1 MKCTPYIRVK
11 VRKREKNRGCLG
23 LGLANPESRHDS
35 NYWWLI
41 TILSAPDYT
50 PYVSTYHTYHTHSR
64 QYQNLPHVFLHT
76 GRTILYLIKQYLAFL
91 CSFVFSYFASFLF
104 HIMCLCIL
112 CICILILSGP
122 GYAQYIS
129 TTGLPPVPIVPFPAF
144 ERHYKNLHSRFHIIT
159 GATAVSWRK
168 L

>member
-1 MKCTPYIRVK
+1 MHLTKKGCGIKIISAKLIIFLLQQKKEKYIFKQVCILSLWKYK
-11 VRKREKNRGCLG
+11 VFFTFFLYLRERKAPAVPWARPAG
-23 LGLANPESRHDS
+23 LSRHDS

-76 GRTILYLIKQYLAFL
+76 VRTILYLIKQYLAFL

-104 HIMCLCIL
+104 
-112 CICILILSGP
+112 
-122 GYAQYIS
+122 IS
-129 TTGLPPVPIVPFPAF
+129 CACAF
-144 ERHYKNLHSRFHIIT
+144 YVF
-159 GATAVSWRK
+159 VF
-168 L
+168 